1 MRLLIC
7 GGRDFTDAVWAYER
21 LDRFH
26 LATPVTHVI
35 EGEADGADTIGRE
48 WAESRGIDV
57 TPFPATQESWDRLG
71 KVAGHMRNAQ
81 MLRERQARPCVRV
94 ARWKGHHRH
103 GDSSKRCGR
112 PGDVRYE
119 DLK

>member
-81 MLRERQARPCVRV
+81 MLREGKPDRVFVLPGGKGTIDMVIQAKD
-94 ARWKGHHRH
+94 A
-103 GDSSKRCGR
+103 
-112 PGDVRYE
+112 DVPVTFATRI
-119 DLK
+119 